1 MDLTGQM
8 ILAYL
13 EEDDTRRVLF
23 RVRPLLTAM
32 GSLSPEDLEEYEQD
46 GFLRIAPD
54 RQEQHSFKERMRSLG
69 SLCLIDLTG
78 VETTLG
84 KVRPNKNYAPGRGE
98 NNRYIIY
105 SDAVHALPA
114 ELVYEVVS
122 EEKCEHALTK
132 QYYLRSGGRISGPHC
147 LSGTLSCPASQ
158 TLMPDCE
165 RLFLV
170 EMPDKT
176 NRMFYWPQVKSE
188 IWSQPVQREDA
199 PQQETGQAPAAPPA
213 VPDEMSRA
221 DPGLQADA
229 DLTPEAGPVPQ
240 AGRFYQSARLLYTAL
255 SDAGFLLNET
265 QAAQLLL
272 LCLLSPRL
280 QIVGDC
286 PADARLAAQ
295 TIVSLFPQ
303 GVADLGSGRA
313 KETQPV
319 LRLFFSGSQTLSE
332 RRMKLYR
339 ACPWPVFTLLSGT
352 GYPAQQQNEESIDFK
367 ELLAEISDKNKAL
380 SDEAASWL
388 SHLFIST
395 CEQGSPLPLTLRGQI
410 AEYFRC
416 SETLPGAETAG
427 IKDFLFAAYALPY
440 YRSKG
445 LSQDEAGEIFSR

>member
-1 MDLTGQM
+1 M

-46 GFLRIAPD
+46 GCLRIAPD

-114 ELVYEVVS
+114 DLVFEVVS
-122 EEKCEHALTK
+122 EEKSELALTR

-188 IWSQPVQREDA
+188 TLSVPTQHGEI
-199 PQQETGQAPAAPPA
+199 PQQDAEEAPAILPD
-213 VPDEMSRA
+213 VPKESPDAEA
-221 DPGLQADA
+221 ELQAEPELQA
-229 DLTPEAGPVPQ
+229 SVDLTQEAGPAPQ
-240 AGRFYQSARLLYTAL
+240 ASRFYLSARLLHQAL
-255 SDAGFLLNET
+255 RDAGFLLEES

-272 LCLLSPRL
+272 LCLLSSRL
-280 QIVGDC
+280 LIIGDC
-286 PADARLAAQ
+286 AADARLAAQ

-303 GVADLGSGRA
+303 GTADIGSKA
-313 KETQPV
+313 KESQAI
-319 LRLFFSGSQTLSE
+319 LRLDCSGTQTLPE
-332 RRMKLYR
+332 NRLKHYQ
-339 ACPWPVFTLLSGT
+339 ACPWPILTLSSGM
-352 GYPAQQQNEESIDFK
+352 GYPAPQSIKEGIDFK
-367 ELLAEISDKNKAL
+367 ALLAEIKDSKKAL

-388 SHLFIST
+388 SHLLISL
-395 CEQGSPLPLTLRGQI
+395 CEQGSPLPLMLRGRI
-410 AEYFRC
+410 AEYLRC
-416 SETLPGAETAG
+416 SEMLPGMDLAG
-427 IKDFLFAAYALPY
+427 IKEFIFAVYALPY

-445 LSQDEAGEIFSR
+445 LSQDEAGEILSR